1 MSIFLFIAEETFPIT
16 SFANYVNHQSN
27 HNYNQEYSAD
37 QWKKDIKSDMVSV
50 LSARKYYVTCP

>member
-50 LSARKYYVTCP
+50 